1 MRQSNV
7 GQGCGGSPVLGPDPR
22 VLHLP
27 TRTGPHVLRKE
38 PGKSE
43 VQTDTASKKVGFDVS
58 ATFRGQTSHF
68 NVYYDDDLG
77 GTLGPAIAD
86 GILAVCE
93 ADLGALA
100 AMFGFIPIPDLP
112 FSVIAVPWS
121 KAQGAYHHSCAATE
135 IYCGVHPDPSIQI
148 PLAQGVLVAEEVE
161 VFEAAQNLGWDC
173 GKSNGEGLSRTL
185 AEELYPILDQ
195 YFYTADVW
203 LDSARN
209 DYVTTNFDSDVD
221 AASIGCSVLFLNF
234 LQFMG
239 YSWAEIAQAGAPTLA
254 SVYQN
259 LTGLT
264 SAVADFRTVID
275 AFFPPGIP
283 SGVRTDRP
291 LPVMDPRLIAA
302 VSM

>member
-1 MRQSNV
+1 MRGLDAEPDCIRSAV
-7 GQGCGGSPVLGPDPR
+7 VRMGSRAFQPA
-22 VLHLP
+22 
-27 TRTGPHVLRKE
+27 TRTGPHVIRKE
-38 PGKSE
+38 AAKSDAQ
-43 VQTDTASKKVGFDVS
+43 VDTGSKKVGFDVS
-58 ATFRGQTSHF
+58 ATFRNQTQHF
-68 NVYYDDDLG
+68 KVYYDDDLG
-77 GTLGPAIAD
+77 GSLGPRMAD

-93 ADLGALA
+93 SDLSTLA
-100 AMFGFIPIPDLP
+100 EIFDSVPLPNLP

-121 KAQGAYHHSCAATE
+121 KAQGAYHHSCDGTE
-135 IYCGVHPDPSIQI
+135 IYCGVYSDPNVQI

-209 DYVTTNFDSDVD
+209 DYVTTNFPSDVD

-264 SAVADFRTVID
+264 SAVADFRAVID
-275 AFFPPGIP
+275 AFFPLGIP
-283 SGVRTDRP
+283 SGVHTDRP
-291 LPVMDPRLIAA
+291 LPVMDPRLVAA

>member
-1 MRQSNV
+1 MKEPINES
-7 GQGCGGSPVLGPDPR
+7 GCACSTHTRPELR
-22 VLHLP
+22 ALHGAI
-27 TRTGPHVLRKE
+27 RTGSHVNGKEFAKPHVE
-38 PGKSE
+38 AG
-43 VQTDTASKKVGFDVS
+43 VGGKKVGFDVS
-58 ATFRGQTSHF
+58 ATFRNQTDHF
-68 NVYYDDDLG
+68 KVYYDDDLG
-77 GTLGPAIAD
+77 GTLGPEVAD
-86 GILAVCE
+86 SILSVCE
-93 ADLGALA
+93 NDLATLA
-100 AMFGFIPIPDLP
+100 EIFGSVPLPNLP

-121 KAQGAYHHSCAATE
+121 KAQGAYHYGCDGTE
-135 IYCGVHPDPSIQI
+135 IYCGVYPDPAVQI
-148 PLAQGVLVAEEVE
+148 PLAQGVLVAEVVE

-173 GKSNGEGLSRTL
+173 SQSNGEGLSRTL

-203 LDSARN
+203 LDSVRN
-209 DYVTTNFDSDVD
+209 DYVTTNFASDVD
-221 AASIGCSVLFLNF
+221 APSIGCSVLFLNF

-254 SVYQN
+254 GVYLN

-264 SAVADFRTVID
+264 SANSDFRTVID

-283 SGVRTDRP
+283 SGVHTDRP